1 MSSSSKFTLAR
12 LFSIES
18 SELIHKLSKDFS
30 EDPTAAIFGAQ
41 SCHQKID
48 REKVWGLLPVFRI
61 TIDIT
66 RIKILICLLFW
77 EELRAVQRW
86 PLHQLKPVSGGK
98 TNSSFLV
105 YPQKNL
111 LFICKMYQKREVS
124 PNHTTLTD

>member
-61 TIDIT
+61 TIDI
-66 RIKILICLLFW
+66 ISDQDFDLSAFLGGAQSCSKVAFASAKASFW
-77 EELRAVQRW
+77 R
-86 PLHQLKPVSGGK
+86 
-98 TNSSFLV
+98 
-105 YPQKNL
+105 
-111 LFICKMYQKREVS
+111 
-124 PNHTTLTD
+124 